1 MIAGPA
7 SRFVRDQQS
16 HRTSPS
22 LRKKRRTSNATTS
35 YSLFRLIQP
44 EFPLCLLGPQ
54 RICPAC
60 PAGHFFLH
68 SFKKTRPVKQQK
80 SAARGFG
87 RFVDGFV
94 FPIAANK
101 LTPPGARLRK
111 CLLSIPES

>member
-1 MIAGPA
+1 MPRVPGWPLFFA
-7 SRFVRDQQS
+7 FVQ
-16 HRTSPS
+16 
-22 LRKKRRTSNATTS
+22 
-35 YSLFRLIQP
+35 
-44 EFPLCLLGPQ
+44 
-54 RICPAC
+54 
-60 PAGHFFLH
+60 
-68 SFKKTRPVKQQK
+68 KTRPVKQQK